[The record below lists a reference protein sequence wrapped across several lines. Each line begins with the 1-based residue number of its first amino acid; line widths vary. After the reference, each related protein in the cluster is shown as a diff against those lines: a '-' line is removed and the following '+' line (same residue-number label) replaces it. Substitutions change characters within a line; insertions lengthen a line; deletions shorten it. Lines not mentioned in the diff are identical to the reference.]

1 SFAPRPGS
9 DDRFARQDR
18 YGPPPEFPLAS
29 PCPGIV
35 HHLSGPST
43 DAHAPP
49 PRPGGT
55 GETGRWC
62 ARGFSLATPRDP
74 TSAGARRPSPSLR
87 RGLSGRPLTR
97 ARARLLGPCF
107 KTGRVGSRH
116 RRGPRAPER
125 GRARPGG
132 AARSGRTERSP
143 PRLTAAPGAGGPGPR
158 SPAGRGPPPRQ
169 AGGGPAPPGRGRARR
184 RSSPS
189 APGFGETCCPGALTP
204 GRRSR
209 GAGPPARRR
218 PSQPTRSR
226 SRRTAA
232 EEMRPARAGR
242 RPGGGPRAGPPPP
255 ARPRGR
261 VARGTEGRR
270 RRGSA
275 GPGAA
280 AVLSLGP
287 GIRRDLLPGGSN
299 TRPPLARRRATCPPE
314 AFPADPE
321 PVAAHRRGGN
331 APGQGRPTAGR
342 RSPRRPAPPGPPP
355 RAGGPGDGGE
365 AEAGIRRTR
374 AARPQTRR
382 VESSGRTARAPP
394 VYLLTVS
401 RPLELSLQSSFQLS
415 LTVLVGYRSRA
426 GI

>member
-1 SFAPRPGS
+1 PGS

-49 PRPGGT
+49 PRPGGA

-62 ARGFSLATPRDP
+62 ARGFSLNAPRDP

-116 RRGPRAPER
+116 RRGPRAPGR
-125 GRARPGG
+125 GHARPGG

-143 PRLTAAPGAGGPGPR
+143 PRLTAAPGAGGPGPPR
-158 SPAGRGPPPRQ
+158 VPRAGRPRTARGEGAAAVLSLGPGIRRDLLP
-169 AGGGPAPPGRGRARR
+169 GGCNTR
-184 RSSPS
+184 
-189 APGFGETCCPGALTP
+189 
-204 GRRSR
+204 RRSR
-209 GAGPPARRR
+209 GAGPPAHRR

-226 SRRTAA
+226 SRRTTA
-232 EEMRPARAGR
+232 EEMRPARAGH

-261 VARGTEGRR
+261 V
-270 RRGSA
+270 
-275 GPGAA
+275 
-280 AVLSLGP
+280 
-287 GIRRDLLPGGSN
+287 PGG
-299 TRPPLARRRATCPPE
+299 
-314 AFPADPE
+314 
-321 PVAAHRRGGN
+321 RRGGGGGD
-331 APGQGRPTAGR
+331 PPDPRRPTA
-342 RSPRRPAPPGPPP
+342 
-355 RAGGPGDGGE
+355 
-365 AEAGIRRTR
+365 
-374 AARPQTRR
+374 TRR

-426 GI
+426 SI